1 MLKSAED
8 AFGHAFM
15 DCWEGRSDGAVT
27 IDRDDG
33 LSEIGCEAAAYFKPF
48 DEWSPHQRKS
58 LDHATGR
65 VLDIGCGAGRHALY
79 LQEKGCR
86 VVGID
91 ESPLAIH
98 VCRLRG
104 LADARELSVTEIS
117 SRLGRFDT
125 VLMLGNNFGLF
136 GTVKRARWLLRRLHG
151 MTSPE
156 ARVIAET
163 VDPYAGANPIHLAY
177 HERNRRR
184 GRPGG
189 QVRIRARYGEYK
201 TRWFDL
207 LLVSRDEMTE
217 LLDGTGWQ
225 ASEFVDSGG
234 PVYIAVLTKM
244 VSKP

>member
-1 MLKSAED
+1 MLKGIED
-8 AFGHAFM
+8 VFGHAYI
-15 DCWEGRSDGAVT
+15 DYWQGKGDAAIT

-33 LSEIGCEAAAYFKPF
+33 YSEIGCEPAAYFKPF

-58 LDHATGR
+58 LEHAKGR
-65 VLDIGCGAGRHALY
+65 VLDIGCGPGRHSLY
-79 LQEKGCR
+79 LQEKGCQ

-91 ESPLAIH
+91 SSPLAIR
-98 VCRLRG
+98 VCGLRG
-104 LADARELSVTEIS
+104 LADARELSITQIS
-117 SRLGRFDT
+117 SKLGRFDT

-136 GTVKRARWLLRRLHG
+136 GTFKRARWLLRRLRG

-156 ARVIAET
+156 ARIIAET
-163 VDPYAGANPIHLAY
+163 LDPYAGANPIHLAY

-189 QVRIRARYGEYK
+189 QVRIRARYGEYS

-207 LLVSRDEMTE
+207 LLVSRDEMIG

-225 ASEFVDSGG
+225 ASEFIDSGG
-234 PVYIAVLTKM
+234 PVYIAVLTK
-244 VSKP
+244 VT